1 MSIIDKLE
9 CNVSLLTKG
18 FIEFADANQPIVLNT
33 EGKLYKKN
41 DDNGLFWKTT
51 NNEINLANPP
61 NLTDYTNVNGPIDK
75 VDLNT
80 VTSQLGYGSIYIFKA
95 QNDIQCGE
103 PVVYSYD
110 NGRPNVSSISQTP
123 NQSDIAGISLESVNS
138 NSDVII
144 LVNGYTTA
152 RYDTQTV
159 PNITAGTVLYLDSSN
174 NKLTSAST
182 SQLKIGKCVYGNT
195 DNDSLFCKIEL

>member
-95 QNDIQCGE
+95 
-103 PVVYSYD
+103 
-110 NGRPNVSSISQTP
+110 
-123 NQSDIAGISLESVNS
+123 
-138 NSDVII
+138 
-144 LVNGYTTA
+144 
-152 RYDTQTV
+152 
-159 PNITAGTVLYLDSSN
+159 
-174 NKLTSAST
+174 
-182 SQLKIGKCVYGNT
+182 
-195 DNDSLFCKIEL
+195 